1 MFAESA
7 PPSAPGAVALVGM
20 RGDEAGRVTD
30 AECFLLVI
38 DGHGP
43 AWIPILGD
51 GAVQAGNPH
60 EVLESLRRE
69 AEVRL
74 QGRRAPT
81 QGESTAALR
90 ETSDSAPLADL
101 LRHEDGPG
109 LLRAVLEC
117 SESRAM
123 RELVRGVL
131 NGGRA

>member
-1 MFAESA
+1 
-7 PPSAPGAVALVGM
+7 M

-43 AWIPILGD
+43 AWIPILPAGES
-51 GAVQAGNPH
+51 QAGNPH

-69 AEVRL
+69 AEARL
-74 QGRRAPT
+74 QSRRAAGDG
-81 QGESTAALR
+81 QSEAALR
-90 ETSDSAPLADL
+90 ETSDAAPLADL
-101 LRHEDGPG
+101 VRHEDGRT

-131 NGGRA
+131 NGAGA